1 MLLLTSP
8 ARISTL
14 LSLQSLPRK
23 GSHQYPPLRQRVS
36 PVERSNA
43 SGTNFQL
50 AGGGDVMEC
59 DEGVVQMGGADLLGS
74 DIVGRQL
81 GEQHDP

>member
-1 MLLLTSP
+1 
-8 ARISTL
+8 
-14 LSLQSLPRK
+14 
-23 GSHQYPPLRQRVS
+23 
-36 PVERSNA
+36 VERSNA

-50 AGGGDVMEC
+50 AGGGEVMEC